1 MRVCVFDLD
10 HTLVRSPL
18 DLAAMALDMRALVEA
33 RWGPLPARAE
43 RYRVG
48 ELISHC
54 QREAPHLEPPIW
66 AIALDHERRALAGA
80 ALEPGARDAVTGA
93 RRAGFA
99 TAIWTNNAREVT
111 VAALERLEIAN
122 ELDLI
127 VTRDEMTQL
136 KPDPAGWQII
146 AKHFGLPR
154 TDGARGTAHAA
165 ADHQPRV
172 TRDDHHALSLTDN
185 PHGRAGQPQ
194 VFMVGDSWVDGV
206 AAAAAGVPFIAYR
219 VSSAD
224 LERWRITPVAHL
236 DDLRALPDWLADR

>member
-33 RWGPLPARAE
+33 RWGPLPERAE

-54 QREAPHLEPPIW
+54 QREAPHLETPVW
-66 AIALDHERRALAGA
+66 AIALDHERRALAEA
-80 ALEPGARDAVTGA
+80 ALEPGAREAVTGA
-93 RRAGFA
+93 RRVGFA

-111 VAALERLEIAN
+111 AAALERLEIAH
-122 ELDLI
+122 ELDLV

-146 AKHFGLPR
+146 AEHFGLPR
-154 TDGARGTAHAA
+154 SDGRP
-165 ADHQPRV
+165 DSR
-172 TRDDHHALSLTDN
+172 
-185 PHGRAGQPQ
+185 PQ

-219 VSSAD
+219 VSPAD
-224 LERWRITPVAHL
+224 LERWRIAPVAHL
-236 DDLRALPDWLADR
+236 DDLRALPAWLADR

>member
-1 MRVCVFDLD
+1 MRVCAFDLD

-18 DLAAMALDMRALVEA
+18 DLAAMALDMRALVES
-33 RWGPLPARAE
+33 RWGPLPARRE

-66 AIALDHERRALAGA
+66 AIALDHERRALADA
-80 ALEPGARDAVTGA
+80 ALEPGAREAVAGA

-111 VAALERLEIAN
+111 LAALERLEIARD
-122 ELDLI
+122 LDLV
-127 VTRDEMTQL
+127 VTRDEMAQL

-154 TDGARGTAHAA
+154 IDGP
-165 ADHQPRV
+165 QE
-172 TRDDHHALSLTDN
+172 RDEL
-185 PHGRAGQPQ
+185 PQ

-219 VSSAD
+219 VSPAD
-224 LERWRITPVAHL
+224 LERWRIAPITHL
-236 DDLRALPDWLADR
+236 DDLRALPAWLADR